1 MNSDGVALCE
11 FGSLLR
17 MMPVL
22 VKLLDGT
29 FWKLNACAVTKNKM
43 EIRII
48 ILTYG
53 FDYLFV

>member
-1 MNSDGVALCE
+1 MNSDGV

-17 MMPVL
+17 MMPFL

-29 FWKLNACAVTKNKM
+29 VWKLNACAVTKNKM